1 CQTKPIEMTTETF
14 DIEKFEKN
22 KVDGEYYYTLEDST
36 TVRQIESENEYIEYI
51 MPPKPNLLEIYKQY
65 YKSGEI
71 QRYIISFPKDF
82 LVLKKNYDKTG
93 KLIEE
98 IDYDK
103 PFKFTFE
110 QLVALLKKEKDT
122 IDLYDK
128 NTTIGRGSD
137 EKGTDWYV
145 TYKKVL
151 MRREFIIINGITGEI
166 LERNFHLHLD
176 N

>member
-1 CQTKPIEMTTETF
+1 MTTETF

-22 KVDGEYYYTLEDST
+22 KVDGEYYFTLEDST

-51 MPPKPNLLEIYKQY
+51 MPSKPNLLEIYKQY

-128 NTTIGRGSD
+128 FTSITRGVVKEGIFWEVEYKIQKNRVEEITID
-137 EKGTDWYV
+137 
-145 TYKKVL
+145 
-151 MRREFIIINGITGEI
+151 GITGEI